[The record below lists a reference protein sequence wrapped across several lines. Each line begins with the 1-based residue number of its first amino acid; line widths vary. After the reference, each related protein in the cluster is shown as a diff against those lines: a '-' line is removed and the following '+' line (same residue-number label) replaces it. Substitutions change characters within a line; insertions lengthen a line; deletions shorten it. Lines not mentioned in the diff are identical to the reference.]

1 MPKKWTKADV
11 KASKNFKQSA
21 APQTVQPEIAV
32 PNLRKQLAKFWSQKS
47 EGFKSMWASLSRADR
62 ERLIR
67 TSCPHIPISKS
78 NSKCVCGCQD
88 MSGMK
93 ILMPEL
99 TLESLVAG
107 PNDLVSLLQTHGCGN
122 DDQDFHDI
130 NYIRSIEGIA
140 LPAPTWPPRRMVLL
154 QPTRGTMFDIK
165 QMTPDI
171 TRLFE
176 SGMVFHEQT
185 WTNVSQRQIHLLTF
199 LATICDEYQTEWEQ
213 STTAYSVTSA
223 AFVDADAT
231 EADRIEV
238 CVQAVFPMTTVPLSS
253 RCCASREL
261 WRRPA

>member
-1 MPKKWTKADV
+1 
-11 KASKNFKQSA
+11 
-21 APQTVQPEIAV
+21 
-32 PNLRKQLAKFWSQKS
+32 
-47 EGFKSMWASLSRADR
+47 MWASLSRADR

-185 WTNVSQRQIHLLTF
+185 WINVSQ
-199 LATICDEYQTEWEQ
+199 
-213 STTAYSVTSA
+213 SA
-223 AFVDADAT
+223 
-231 EADRIEV
+231 RR
-238 CVQAVFPMTTVPLSS
+238 VPTQLLSS
-253 RCCASREL
+253 FFVVVVVAVAVTITVIITTTIIGRAYHFRA
-261 WRRPA
+261 RPLPTPPPPQATCPPQATYI